1 MIYDF
6 DAAAKSAFYR
16 QLRIEGLGPSE
27 IENKKGI
34 SPQYDSPYVRGRR
47 GKHCELF

>member
-1 MIYDF
+1 MILM
-6 DAAAKSAFYR
+6 
-16 QLRIEGLGPSE
+16 QLQKVLFTGNCELRDLGPNE

-34 SPQYDSPYVRGRR
+34 SPQYDSPHVRGRR